1 MASPESSS
9 QNWETWVNWGA
20 VEAANA
26 PEANPPA
33 VPDPEPG
40 ANPPAVPDPELL
52 LEQRR
57 RELHNAVP
65 QFLGAFMRNRPALN
79 LISSVQ
85 HRLQIDTSTMTR
97 LNHMEDAMSV
107 CLGMRHNVRGAS
119 QAAKLL
125 EAAMKEWDRDHP

>member
-9 QNWETWVNWGA
+9 HSWETWVDWGA

-33 VPDPEPG
+33 VPDPE
-40 ANPPAVPDPELL
+40 

-57 RELHNAVP
+57 QELHNAVP
-65 QFLGAFMRNRPALN
+65 QFLGAFMRNRPALT
-79 LISSVQ
+79 LISSVR

-97 LNHMEDAMSV
+97 LNHIEDTMSV
-107 CLGMRHNVRGAS
+107 LLEIQNNVGGAS

-125 EAAMKEWDRDHP
+125 EAAMTEWDHDHP